1 MYTGEVT
8 LLDHTTVTV
17 DISSLKHKEWV
28 EMLTPGTSDEDT
40 NVIAARLC
48 GLTVEQVEN
57 LPEVDY
63 RRIFQKVF
71 ELVRQPLSDP
81 N

>member
-1 MYTGEVT
+1 
-8 LLDHTTVTV
+8 
-17 DISSLKHKEWV
+17 
-28 EMLTPGTSDEDT
+28 MLTPGTSDEDT